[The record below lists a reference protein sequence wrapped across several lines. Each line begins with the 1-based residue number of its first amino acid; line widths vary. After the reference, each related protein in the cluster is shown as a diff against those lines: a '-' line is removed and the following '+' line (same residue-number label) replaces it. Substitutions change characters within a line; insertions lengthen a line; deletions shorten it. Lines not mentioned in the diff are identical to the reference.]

1 MVVTMKRTGS
11 SDQALTLTSALNV
24 EQCDQLEKM
33 MELDTNATVVFENLQ
48 EWGLIMI
55 HSIPRVVRLGS
66 SDIYVVDKETNQ
78 YRDVAV
84 VPKIEVDS
92 VDSTNF

>member
-33 MELDTNATVVFENLQ
+33 MELDTNATVVFENL
-48 EWGLIMI
+48 
-55 HSIPRVVRLGS
+55 
-66 SDIYVVDKETNQ
+66 
-78 YRDVAV
+78 
-84 VPKIEVDS
+84 
-92 VDSTNF
+92 